1 MKQYSLFIL
10 LSLSSLFMWSQSRPE
25 AKSSITVTGTVI
37 DKDTGESLEY
47 ATLVL
52 QSVENPSQVTGGIT
66 DQMGLF
72 SVEAK
77 AGNYN
82 LSIEYIS
89 YKTYTLNNQ
98 TLNTDINL
106 GTIAIG
112 LDVSQLDE
120 VELVAERTT
129 VELRLDKK
137 VYNVG
142 QDLTVK
148 GGSVTDVLDNVP
160 SVSVDVEGNISLRGN
175 ESVRILINGK
185 PSALSGLSPD
195 ALKQLPA
202 DAIQKVEVITNPSA
216 RYDAEGTAGIL
227 NIVLK
232 QNKTVGLN
240 GAINATL
247 GTPKNNAG
255 TLNLNLRRDKFNLF
269 TTTTFRNNEGPG
281 NGFNNQENFDE
292 NGQTLSFQDEKRLY
306 LRDNTNF
313 NTNLGLEFFIDE
325 TSSITNSVVFGN
337 SNGGTRTEVDFNN
350 YNAERILSLSRERI
364 SVETETD
371 NNFQYSVNYQKK
383 FKKDGHLLTADYQ
396 YSTGDEF
403 EDAEIFETILQD
415 NSYLPTE
422 RTSTNENQ
430 KNQLIQADYVLPFG
444 SENQS
449 QFELGYRGTFN
460 EFTTAFDF
468 SVENTT
474 GNFISNPDFSNTLF
488 YKEYVQAAYT
498 QLGSKWASFSLLT
511 GLRMEHSNIDVNLIE
526 TNDLK
531 NKTYINWFPSI
542 FLGYEI
548 GETTQFTLSFS
559 RRLRRPRNRFIN
571 PFVSRSSNT
580 NLRQGNAD
588 LDPTFTNAFD
598 LGYITRLDKV
608 TFTTS
613 GYFNHSTG
621 VFQYIRQETG
631 DVVTIENP
639 NDLSNPVTVP
649 IILSRPINLANEKRV
664 GMEFTTTYTPIRN
677 WRFTWNVN
685 MFQRALRGDY
695 TYVNS
700 NAETI
705 TQNFDA
711 DNFSWFTRLS
721 AKVVLPYAIDFQSN
735 AFYQGPSRDAQSR
748 NKGMLSANLAFSKE
762 ILKDKGTLSLNV
774 SDLFNSRKRM
784 SEIRTP
790 NVFSDS
796 EFQWRQRQ
804 INLTFAYRFNQ
815 KKNFSRDPSRGQ
827 GEMGG
832 DMEFQG
838 TP

>member
-10 LSLSSLFMWSQSRPE
+10 LSLSSFFMWSQSSPE
-25 AKSSITVTGTVI
+25 TKSSITVTGTVI
-37 DKDTGESLEY
+37 DKDTGEPLEY

-240 GAINATL
+240 GAINATV

-269 TTTTFRNNEGPG
+269 TTTAFRNNEGPG

-415 NSYLPTE
+415 NSFLPTE
-422 RTSTNENQ
+422 RTSTTENQ
-430 KNQLIQADYVLPFG
+430 KNQLVQADYVLPFG

-460 EFTTAFDF
+460 EFTTGFDF
-468 SVENTT
+468 SVENTS

-559 RRLRRPRNRFIN
+559 RRLSRPRNRFIN

-598 LGYITRLDKV
+598 LGYITRLDKL

-664 GMEFTTTYTPIRN
+664 GMEFITTYTPIRN

-815 KKNFSRDPSRGQ
+815 KKNFSRDRSRGQ
-827 GEMGG
+827 GDMGG

>member
-37 DKDTGESLEY
+37 DKDTGEPLEY

-422 RTSTNENQ
+422 RTSTTENQ

-468 SVENTT
+468 SVENTS

-598 LGYITRLDKV
+598 LGYITRLDKL

-695 TYVNS
+695 TFVNS

-804 INLTFAYRFNQ
+804 INFTFAYRFNQ
-815 KKNFSRDPSRGQ
+815 KKNFSRDRSRGQ

>member
-37 DKDTGESLEY
+37 DKDTGEPLEY

-72 SVEAK
+72 SVEAI

-232 QNKTVGLN
+232 QKKTVGLN

-422 RTSTNENQ
+422 RTSTTENQ

-468 SVENTT
+468 SVENTS

-705 TQNFDA
+705 SQNFDA

-815 KKNFSRDPSRGQ
+815 KKNFSRDRSRGQ

>member
-37 DKDTGESLEY
+37 DKDTGEPLEY

-313 NTNLGLEFFIDE
+313 NTNLGVEFFIDE

-422 RTSTNENQ
+422 RTSTTENQ

-468 SVENTT
+468 SVENTS

-705 TQNFDA
+705 SQNFDA

-815 KKNFSRDPSRGQ
+815 KKNFSRDRSIGQ

>member
-1 MKQYSLFIL
+1 
-10 LSLSSLFMWSQSRPE
+10 MWSQSSPE
-25 AKSSITVTGTVI
+25 TKSSITVTGTVI
-37 DKDTGESLEY
+37 DKDTGEPLEY

-240 GAINATL
+240 GAINATV

-269 TTTTFRNNEGPG
+269 TTTAFRNNEGPG

-415 NSYLPTE
+415 NSFLPTE
-422 RTSTNENQ
+422 RTGTTENQ
-430 KNQLIQADYVLPFG
+430 KNQLVQADYVLPFG

-460 EFTTAFDF
+460 EFTTGFDF
-468 SVENTT
+468 SVENTS

-559 RRLRRPRNRFIN
+559 RRLSRPRNRFIN

-598 LGYITRLDKV
+598 LGYITRLDKL

-664 GMEFTTTYTPIRN
+664 GMEFITTYTPIRN

-815 KKNFSRDPSRGQ
+815 KKNFSRDRSRGQ
-827 GEMGG
+827 GDMGG